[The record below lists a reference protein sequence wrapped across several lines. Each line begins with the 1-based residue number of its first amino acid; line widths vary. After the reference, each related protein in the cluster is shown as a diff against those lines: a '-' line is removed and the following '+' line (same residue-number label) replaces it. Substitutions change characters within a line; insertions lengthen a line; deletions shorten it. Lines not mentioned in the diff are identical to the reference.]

1 MTLYTW
7 PYSADLEG
15 GRQDGN
21 SGNPEEE
28 EGTKIK
34 ELCCVLE
41 APKSKTAL

>member
-7 PYSADLEG
+7 PYNADLEG

-21 SGNPEEE
+21 SGNPEED
-28 EGTKIK
+28 GTKIK